1 MTIKLGFS
9 PCPNDTYIF
18 DALANQKI
26 DTEGLSFEITM
37 ADVQQLNEWAA
48 AGKLDV
54 AKVSYGSL
62 PLLLENYLLLDA
74 GGALGK
80 GVGPVLIS
88 KIPIPDPAIK
98 QCVIAIPGKFTTAH
112 ALFSM
117 AYPDATNKVFLRYDE
132 IEDFTLGGAASMGN
146 LQAVKLGVIIHE
158 NRFTYA
164 GKGLVKLADL
174 GEFWEKETGLPIPLG
189 GIVARRDMDAAIQV
203 KINRLIR
210 KSLEYSNAQGGHIS
224 DFVKD
229 HAREMDIDVMRQHIR
244 LYVNEFSLDLGK
256 DGRKA
261 VKQFIETH
269 SAINKIP
276 VSPDNMFLPE

>member
-18 DALANQKI
+18 DALANNKI
-26 DTEGLSFEITM
+26 DTEGLSFDIVM
-37 ADVQQLNEWAA
+37 ADVQQLNELAA

-54 AKVSYGSL
+54 AKVSYASL
-62 PLLLENYLLLDA
+62 PLLLENYLLLNA

-80 GVGPVLIS
+80 GVGPLLVS
-88 KIPIPDPAIK
+88 KFPLPDPAIK

-117 AYPDATNKVFLRYDE
+117 AFPDTPNKIFLRYDE
-132 IEDFTLGGAASMGN
+132 IEDFVLGGAGSMDN
-146 LQAVKLGVIIHE
+146 LQAVRLGVIIHE

-164 GKGLVKLADL
+164 DKGLVKLADL

-189 GIVARRDMDAAIQV
+189 GIVARRDIEKAIMR

-210 KSLEYSNAQGGHIS
+210 KSLEYSNAQNGHIS
-224 DFVKD
+224 DFIKD
-229 HAREMDIDVMRQHIR
+229 HAREMDIGVMRQHIR
-244 LYVNEFSLDLGK
+244 LYVNEFSLDLGAAGK
-256 DGRKA
+256 KA
-261 VKQFIETH
+261 VRQFIETH
-269 SAINKIP
+269 SALNKIP
-276 VSPDNMFLPE
+276 VSFDNLFLPE